1 MQDIFLDENLPD
13 LQKRLKSKN
22 FKDTL
27 EIIQSKN
34 KRWTKSYKDR
44 ALQCKKKSQVSFS
57 SYILSNLFR
66 KYNLN
71 IFIIIYMAFNN
82 LKKRTYYLMHF

>member
-1 MQDIFLDENLPD
+1 MDCLTQTIFLDENLPD
-13 LQKRLKSKN
+13 LQKKLKSKN

-44 ALQCKKKSQVSFS
+44 ALQCKKKSQVSFFL
-57 SYILSNLFR
+57 YIYYRIIFKIQF
-66 KYNLN
+66 KY
-71 IFIIIYMAFNN
+71 IY
-82 LKKRTYYLMHF
+82 